1 MCRLAMIID
10 DSLTVRKILEVTLR
24 REGLDVLCFP
34 DGMEA
39 LRILEMEPQLV
50 PDLLFLDLAL
60 PGIDGL
66 TVLRLLRARSRFDAM
81 VIVILSRRDGMLD
94 RLKSRLAGAT
104 IYLTKPFKT
113 QEILSITALM
123 RLATPDGTPSTKG
136 VSTMYSAY
144 RSRAL
149 PEQEPIT
156 ERMIA
161 TGSVPPAVTT
171 PVYAIEDMDGVPE
184 LEYMQHLA

>member
-24 REGLDVLCFP
+24 REGLEVLSFA

-39 LRILEMEPQLV
+39 LRVLELEPQLI

-60 PGIDGL
+60 PGMDGI

-113 QEILSITALM
+113 QEVLSIVALLF
-123 RLATPDGTPSTKG
+123 LAAPDLSAPAKS
-136 VSTMYSAY
+136 VSTLYSTY
-144 RSRAL
+144 RSHAL
-149 PEQEPIT
+149 PDQEPNT
-156 ERMIA
+156 EPLIA
-161 TGSVPPAVTT
+161 TGSMSSAVTP
-171 PVYAIEDMDGVPE
+171 PVYAIEDVDDIPGYK
-184 LEYMQHLA
+184 YMKYLA

>member
-10 DSLTVRKILEVTLR
+10 DSLTVRKILEVTLH
-24 REGLDVLCFP
+24 REGLDVLSFA

-39 LRILEMEPQLV
+39 LRVLELEPQLI

-60 PGIDGL
+60 PGMDGI

-81 VIVILSRRDGMLD
+81 VVVVLSRRDGMLD

-113 QEILSITALM
+113 QEILSIVALM
-123 RLATPDGTPSTKG
+123 RLAALDLSTSTQS
-136 VSTMYSAY
+136 VSTMYSV
-144 RSRAL
+144 RHSRAL
-149 PEQEPIT
+149 PEQAPIT
-156 ERMIA
+156 ERLMA

-171 PVYAIEDMDGVPE
+171 PVYAIEDREGMPDFERVK
-184 LEYMQHLA
+184 YLA